1 MDQGEVT
8 ALTLLDLSA
17 ACDTTD
23 HATLTNRLSDLYGIS
38 GLAQIWFSS
47 YLQNRH
53 QSVKIKG
60 TLSGKATLSYGVQ
73 QGSGSVGPVLFTL
86 YTTSLSAIISSFDI
100 DYHLYADDTQI
111 YMSLSVSNAQKSFE
125 NLQHCVM
132 AWITGSKLKLNPS
145 KKEFLL
151 IGTKLQ
157 REKIFP
163 MLNFKSR
170 HKHIC
175 ISQKSWCS
183 IRQYL
188 KFPKTHIT
196 NM

>member
-17 ACDTTD
+17 AFDTID

-60 TLSGKATLSYGVQ
+60 TLSDKAILSYGVQ
-73 QGSGSVGPVLFTL
+73 QGSDSVGPVLFTL

-100 DYHLYADDTQI
+100 DYYLYADDTQI
-111 YMSLSVSNAQKSFE
+111 YMSLSVSNAKESFE

-132 AWITGSKLKLNPS
+132 VVSAWMIGSKLKRNPS
-145 KKEFLL
+145 KTVFLL
-151 IGTKLQ
+151 IGTELQ
-157 REKIFP
+157 REKFFP

-170 HKHIC
+170 HKSIC
-175 ISQKSWCS
+175 ISQKS
-183 IRQYL
+183 
-188 KFPKTHIT
+188 
-196 NM
+196 